1 MILYIVAT
9 PIGNL
14 EDISFRALRVLKE
27 VDLILAEDTRHTRK
41 LLTHFQIPKIP
52 ISFFES
58 KEEKKIPFLI
68 SQLKEGKSM
77 ALVTDAG
84 TPAIS
89 DPGFRL
95 VRRALEAGIKVIPL
109 PGPCAAICAMQAS
122 GLPSDHFLFA
132 GFLPEKEGKRKKT
145 IQSLKEF
152 PHTFII
158 YLSPWKAKKQLAEL
172 AEILGSRP
180 VCLGREMTKLHEEF
194 WRGDLLDLAK
204 AFNERI
210 FKGEM
215 TLVVAKEEKIS

>member
-14 EDISFRALRVLKE
+14 EDVSLRALRVLKE

-41 LLTHFQIPKIP
+41 LLAHFQIPKIP

-58 KEEKKIPFLI
+58 KEEKKIPSLI
-68 SQLKEGKSM
+68 AKLKEGKSM

-84 TPAIS
+84 TPTIS

-95 VRRALEAGIKVIPL
+95 IRKSLEEGIQVIPL
-109 PGPCAAICAMQAS
+109 PGPCAAICALQAS
-122 GLPSDHFLFA
+122 GLPSDHFLFV
-132 GFLPEKEGKRKKT
+132 GFLPEKEGKRKKQ

-152 PHTFII
+152 PYTLII
-158 YLSPWKAKKQLAEL
+158 YLSPWKGKKHVADL
-172 AEILGSRP
+172 AEILGART

-194 WRGDLLDLAK
+194 WRGDLLALVKEFDQR
-204 AFNERI
+204 E

-215 TLVVAKEEKIS
+215 TLVIAKEDGG